1 MKKMLLIGVFAMLA
15 TAMLGVTAADARGN
29 HQDRHRPNQ
38 YNQHN
43 QQNYKLKD
51 DARFVLQ
58 RTANVL
64 QQAQN
69 EARNDRDS
77 RGRRQHR
84 QRMNGNNKFKGLGF
98 AISLQ
103 AEACDLYQQEDI
115 KKPSIIPYA
124 LGLSLY
130 GSSTMLKTRG
140 EAGKTIMSFKNAIST
155 ETRWTAGKGD
165 TGIGVRA
172 GRCRFTGG
180 KSPMTLPSI
189 FGFSSTSKNPGS
201 FNPDRINTLSNSGR
215 VFYLMRL

>member
-103 AEACDLYQQEDI
+103 AEACDLYQQGRYQEAID
-115 KKPSIIPYA
+115 Y
-124 LGLSLY
+124 SL
-130 GSSTMLKTRG
+130 
-140 EAGKTIMSFKNAIST
+140 
-155 ETRWTAGKGD
+155 
-165 TGIGVRA
+165 RA
-172 GRCRFTGG
+172 RAVSLRV
-180 KSPMTLPSI
+180 I
-189 FGFSSTSKNPGS
+189 NHVKNPGRGWKNDNELQKCDIDRNALDS
-201 FNPDRINTLSNSGR
+201 RERGYWDRRPSGSLQIHGREISDDAAINFRIQFN
-215 VFYLMRL
+215 F